1 MTSKSNE
8 LHSGWTPGPWALDG
22 GSCEHGVSAVT
33 TDHEGRHTRRS
44 TVVMLCDY
52 SEPDRL
58 EKVWMAD
65 NWRNDAALIA
75 LAPEMAEAILRVQ
88 EAEDQD
94 AQCRDEK
101 EFLAAWRE
109 FHHVHAKIRTLKDS
123 T

>member
-1 MTSKSNE
+1 MTGNSNG
-8 LHSGWTPGPWALDG
+8 LHTGWTPGPWALDG

-52 SEPDRL
+52 SEPGRL

-65 NWRNDAALIA
+65 NWRKDAALIA
-75 LAPEMAEAILRVQ
+75 LAPEMANLLLSMPIYPGTTHHIWAEALRL
-88 EAEDQD
+88 QD
-94 AQCRDEK
+94 K
-101 EFLAAWRE
+101 L
-109 FHHVHAKIRTLKDS
+109 RTLKDS

>member
-8 LHSGWTPGPWALDG
+8 LHSGWTPGPWCDDSNREQITASVLD
-22 GSCEHGVSAVT
+22 E
-33 TDHEGRHTRRS
+33 
-44 TVVMLCDY
+44 
-52 SEPDRL
+52 
-58 EKVWMAD
+58 
-65 NWRNDAALIA
+65 NDAVADVPRDIDRAIIA